1 MVAVMLN
8 IIKLAFKSYGAIVME
23 KQQIKETVLRIL
35 VSIAPDADVQGIK
48 PNVSFHDQLEIDS
61 IDFLRLMT
69 ALEQELQVEIPD
81 LDFPKLS
88 TLQGCVNY
96 LAEKIAE
103 TEAMVS

>member
-1 MVAVMLN
+1 
-8 IIKLAFKSYGAIVME
+8 ME

-35 VSIAPDADVQGIK
+35 TSIAPDADAQTIK

-69 ALEQELQVEIPD
+69 GLEQELQVEISD

-96 LAEKIAE
+96 LAEKLVELVE
-103 TEAMVS
+103 TEAVVS

>member
-1 MVAVMLN
+1 
-8 IIKLAFKSYGAIVME
+8 ME
-23 KQQIKETVLRIL
+23 KQQIREIVLRLL
-35 VSIAPDADVQGIK
+35 VSVAPDTDTQTIK

-88 TLQGCVNY
+88 TLQGCINY
-96 LAEKIAE
+96 LAEKLAE
-103 TEAMVS
+103 TDAVVG

>member
-1 MVAVMLN
+1 
-8 IIKLAFKSYGAIVME
+8 ME
-23 KQQIKETVLRIL
+23 KQQIRETVLRL
-35 VSIAPDADVQGIK
+35 LMSIAPDADTQTIK

-96 LAEKIAE
+96 LAEKLVD
-103 TEAMVS
+103 TEAVFS